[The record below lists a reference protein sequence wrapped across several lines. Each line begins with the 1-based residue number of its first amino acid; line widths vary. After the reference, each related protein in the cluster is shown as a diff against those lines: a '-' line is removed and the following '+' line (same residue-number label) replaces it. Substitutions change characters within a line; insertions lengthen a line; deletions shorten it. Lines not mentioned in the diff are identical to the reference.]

1 MSEAFTTSA
10 VLVTSILLFTYY
22 VQRGFGGMSTPLRQF
37 GMFLLTKAAGPAA
50 DLFQEREGSGAKTW
64 MQTGVFWL
72 ILAAIGGFLA
82 AWHKYDPAALD
93 SLANVGWSYD
103 DGSALAYFNEVAMST
118 AIFAILIGGVLVAH
132 TRTTG
137 AKLASEA
144 NASMIA
150 MAWTAQVLVGLV
162 LCVLNHWE
170 WVVYGEAEA
179 ALYGLISGLLVLS
192 LMVNSLITLGSRGN
206 SPISVPSWFLIL
218 GLFSLLFSRFANAL
232 GETLGWTGTVWVADI
247 IASGWVPLALMF
259 GVGYHVLS
267 HVTGQPIWSG
277 SLTKASMFLLFVTVP
292 PFFLSEAG
300 HADNFAQSIGAIL
313 VTVGLMPIMAGSANM
328 LATIRGNASAVVD
341 SPGATAAAGAAIL
354 LPIFALLGYFTGLNV
369 MVGDGSLAGVA
380 ATVNS
385 SYLYVIGGL
394 FALSALFHSYPLAAG
409 KSLTGSAGAATWM
422 VIAGGLLSTI
432 LFLMGEWSE
441 KSLIDAEVEDL
452 STISGFALTGA
463 FAFYG
468 VVIGFILAG
477 NTAVKTLLFGNVK
490 NSDAG
495 MVSDISTY
503 NMVEG
508 TTTIRS
514 LFGRGVGIDT
524 ILVIGESEEE
534 GSTGS
539 TIIDVSSDL
548 HNDEVDEFPETFDE
562 DLVRLTEWLCGRGT
576 TTAQFFSWADV
587 DNSGEIDMF
596 EFANALRVADIA
608 DLPPWDIEEL
618 VKLMDI
624 NSDGRI
630 NLPEL
635 DIALLNIRNTLGIEF
650 IPYEEESTDSEGEV
664 TEESVVEDSAEE
676 VVEEETEEVVEEE
689 TEEVAEEETEE
700 VVEKDS
706 DNTLSDAELK
716 KREEIERVKA
726 NASKID
732 FDVLG
737 TAKSSDKDDLQA
749 MKGVGPFIEEKLNA
763 LGIYTYEQISKM
775 NSELEDTVNLAIE
788 FFPGRVK
795 RDQWVAQAKALLD
808 GEDKLGDKAPNKSD
822 LKKMKKAELVE
833 LAESMNLA
841 TDGTKADLIERIT
854 QA

>member
-1 MSEAFTTSA
+1 MSEAYTTSGII
-10 VLVTSILLFTYY
+10 LVSFLLFTYY
-22 VQRGFGGMSTPLRQF
+22 VQKGFGGMSTPLRQF

-72 ILAAIGGFLA
+72 ILAAVGGFLS
-82 AWHKYDPAALD
+82 AWHNYDSSALD
-93 SLANVGWSYD
+93 SLSNIGWSYD

-118 AIFAILIGGVLVAH
+118 AIFAILVGGILVAH

-137 AKLASEA
+137 SKLASEA

-162 LCVLNHWE
+162 LCVLNHWD
-170 WVVYGEAEA
+170 WLVYGTAEA
-179 ALYGLISGLLVLS
+179 ALYGLVSGLLVLS
-192 LMVNSLITLGSRGN
+192 LLVNSLITLGNRGN

-218 GLFSLLFSRFANAL
+218 ALFALLFSRFAVAL
-232 GETLGWTGTVWVADI
+232 GETLDWTGTVWVADVMS
-247 IASGWVPLALMF
+247 SGWVPLALMF

-277 SLTKASMFLLFVTVP
+277 SMTKASMLLLFVTVP
-292 PFFLSEAG
+292 PFFLAEST
-300 HADNFAQSIGAIL
+300 HADNLAHSVGAIL
-313 VTVGLMPIMAGSANM
+313 VTIGLMPILAASANM

-354 LPIFALLGYFTGLNV
+354 LPIYAILGYFTGLNV
-369 MVGDGSLAGVA
+369 MIGDGSLSNVA
-380 ATVNS
+380 DTVNS

-394 FALSALFHSYPLAAG
+394 FALAALFHSYPLAAG
-409 KSLTGSAGAATWM
+409 KSLKGSAAGATWM
-422 VIAGGLLSTI
+422 VIAGGLFSTI
-432 LFLMGEWSE
+432 LFLMSDWSQNALLE
-441 KSLIDAEVEDL
+441 AEVEDMT
-452 STISGFALTGA
+452 SISGFALTGA

-477 NTAVKTLLFGNVK
+477 NSVVKTLLFGNLK
-490 NSDAG
+490 TSDTG
-495 MVSDISTY
+495 NTSDISTY
-503 NMVEG
+503 NLVEG
-508 TTTIRS
+508 TTSIRA
-514 LFGRGVGIDT
+514 LFGRGVGVDT
-524 ILVIGESEEE
+524 TLVIGESEEE
-534 GSTGS
+534 GTTGS
-539 TIIDVSSDL
+539 SVIEVSSDL
-548 HNDEVDEFPETFDE
+548 HNDEVDEFPVKEEFDE
-562 DLVRLTEWLCGRGT
+562 DLVSLTKWLCGRGT
-576 TTAQFFSWADV
+576 TPAQFFAWADV
-587 DNSGEIDMF
+587 DDSGEIDMF

-608 DLPPWDIEEL
+608 DLPPWDIESL
-618 VKLMDI
+618 VKKMDL

-635 DIALLNIRNTLGIEF
+635 DLKLIQIRNALDIEF
-650 IPYEEESTDSEGEV
+650 IPFEEESTDSEDEIV
-664 TEESVVEDSAEE
+664 EESKVEDS
-676 VVEEETEEVVEEE
+676 VEEETEDEVEEE
-689 TEEVAEEETEE
+689 VDKEAESEDAPTE
-700 VVEKDS
+700 
-706 DNTLSDAELK
+706 AELK
-716 KREEIERVKA
+716 KKEELERVKA

-732 FDVLG
+732 FNVLG
-737 TAKSSDKDDLQA
+737 TAMSSDKDDLQA

-808 GEDKLGDKAPNKSD
+808 GGDNLGDKASNKSA
-822 LKKMKKAELVE
+822 LKKMKKAELVK
-833 LAESMNLA
+833 LAESMDLA
-841 TDGTKADLIERIT
+841 TDGTKDDLIERIT